1 MQANLFGYADLVD
14 TSTPEMGAQ
23 VDLFGNAI
31 SNPTVEKPKAV
42 RKPST
47 KIVIDR
53 KALWSTSG
61 YLAGLKELD
70 EDDDVAEV
78 TTTSDTRSDN
88 STIERL
94 EKALGMS
101 PVIKDGKWQTD
112 ELGYVYR
119 RVGKPFTGKRVL
131 GKRGSMVWELNRNCV
146 LSSAR
151 EALEPMFTD
160 PCCWLISNSVYVL
173 SIRLRMMD
181 EDEDPFACLQA
192 FLQVMTQHD
201 FIDNSRK
208 GETIRNLTRRDQM
221 REKRAAARKT
231 KEEKPVSKAL
241 MRDMESDDFTFDD
254 IE

>member
-1 MQANLFGYADLVD
+1 MQANLFGDSELALS
-14 TSTPEMGAQ
+14 TSPRLGVE

-42 RKPST
+42 RKPTT

-53 KALWSTSG
+53 KALWSNSG
-61 YLAGLKELD
+61 YLSGLKELD
-70 EDDDVAEV
+70 EDDDVLEA

-94 EKALGMS
+94 EKALGLS

-112 ELGYVYR
+112 ELGYLYR
-119 RVGKPFTGKRVL
+119 RVGKPFKGKRVL
-131 GKRGSMVWELNRNCV
+131 GKRGSMVWELNRNSV

-151 EALEPMFTD
+151 DALEPVFTD
-160 PCCWLISNSVYVL
+160 PCCWLITNSVHVL
-173 SIRLRMMD
+173 AIRLRMME

-208 GETIRNLTRRDQM
+208 GETIRSLTKRDQM
-221 REKRAAARKT
+221 REKRAAARKA
-231 KEEKPVSKAL
+231 KEEKPLSKAL
-241 MRDMESDDFTFDD
+241 MSDMESDDFTDD
-254 IE
+254 DNE